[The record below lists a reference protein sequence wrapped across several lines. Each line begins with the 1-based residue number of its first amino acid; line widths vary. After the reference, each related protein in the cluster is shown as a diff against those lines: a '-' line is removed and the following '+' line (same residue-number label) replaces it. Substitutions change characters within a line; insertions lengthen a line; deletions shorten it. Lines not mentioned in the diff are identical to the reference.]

1 MQMYQRSFFLL
12 LIIYIGF
19 ISLGLPDGSFGL
31 VWPLI
36 SKELSLPIGLA
47 GTIVILG
54 TILSGCSGFLSGK
67 AINRMGTGAI
77 VLVSCILT
85 GSGLLAMGHIHGALA
100 LYAITIP
107 LGIGAGAVD
116 AGLNSFVAQHYSG
129 RHMNWLHACWGIG
142 ATTGP
147 LLMGYSLNHDSGWR
161 GGYTLLASIQ
171 LSLSLLFLLSLNL
184 WSSVPAKQE
193 HSHVEDTT
201 GNILLKT
208 ANSLPGYLSML
219 AFVLYVGVE
228 TMTGLWIG
236 TILMS
241 GRGFSPETASLC
253 TASYYGAITGGRFI
267 IGFVVDRIGNRRLIR
282 YGLGIALIGALL
294 FTCSGGPAPAL
305 LSLTLIGGGFAP
317 IYPCLMHE
325 VPQRFTTKDVAIVIG
340 RQTGASYLGA
350 AAIPALAGWV
360 AQTALPGLPLLTLGG
375 VITLLV
381 CIWFLDR
388 VTPVS

>member
-1 MQMYQRSFFLL
+1 MHQRSLFLL

-67 AINRMGTGAI
+67 AINRMGTGAV
-77 VLVSCILT
+77 VLVSCIFT
-85 GSGLLAMGHIHGALA
+85 GSGLLAMGHIHCALA

-147 LLMGYSLNHDSGWR
+147 LLMGYALKHEIGWR
-161 GGYTLLASIQ
+161 GGYTILGSIQ
-171 LSLSLLFLLSLNL
+171 LSLSFLFLLSLRL
-184 WSSVPAKQE
+184 WSSVPAKRE
-193 HSHVEDTT
+193 HPHIENASGD
-201 GNILLKT
+201 ILLKT

-253 TASYYGAITGGRFI
+253 TASYYGAITAGRI
-267 IGFVVDRIGNRRLIR
+267 LIGFVVDRIGNRRLIR
-282 YGLGIALIGALL
+282 YGLGIALTGALFFALSDTPTPTL
-294 FTCSGGPAPAL
+294 F
-305 LSLTLIGGGFAP
+305 SLILIGGGFAP

-325 VPQRFTTKDVAIVIG
+325 VPQRFVSNDVPIVIG

-360 AQTALPGLPLLTLGG
+360 AQTALPGLPFLTLGG
-375 VITLLV
+375 TITLLT

-388 VTPVS
+388 KTPAS